1 MAAAT
6 RATFVEGELHGYGIE
21 TDPSGSV
28 TQGEWRD
35 GAFVAATSRPS
46 STQTQQSAKAASAE
60 PSWGAFVV
68 SSFRSGDLRFDFPTL
83 IVLLVLATGIV
94 WAFDAAVLARRR
106 RAVARQAEGT
116 PEDVVVAPAPRLVK
130 FSKGF
135 FPVFLIVLVLR
146 SFIVEPFRIPSNSMM
161 PTLLTGTSSSSTSST
176 TASGCR

>member
-1 MAAAT
+1 MGCVRRVIVSQWRPEVRFSDPDRVAGA
-6 RATFVEGELHGYGIE
+6 RHGHRLGI
-21 TDPSGSV
+21 
-28 TQGEWRD
+28 
-35 GAFVAATSRPS
+35 
-46 STQTQQSAKAASAE
+46 
-60 PSWGAFVV
+60 
-68 SSFRSGDLRFDFPTL
+68 
-83 IVLLVLATGIV
+83 
-94 WAFDAAVLARRR
+94 RRR
-106 RAVARQAEGT
+106 GARASPPGVARQAEGT